1 MRFTYR
7 KEFATEPIAEALR
20 RRGWEGVASDH
31 PEKMLLDNSADI
43 IIAPALEYGRSLG
56 LVDYALVPGFGI
68 ITSGFAGMLKLV
80 FNRGLVN
87 FSSLAVKDP
96 AASETAVARM
106 VLMEKHDIDP
116 RIITVPEG
124 TSLDEMLQHADA
136 ALLVGDDAIFN
147 AGARTTLLDL
157 SDEWEDAMESPL
169 LYMLAWGRVGVV
181 PQSAIEELLAA
192 RDEAVLTLADRAA
205 LHQQSAEANVFYQR
219 YLRGDIIYALDM
231 AGLGAAD
238 TLYRYAFYHSVISDI
253 PTLKLLPDGEPAVIP
268 IRPEN
273 SGPGRADAS
282 DQSQQQQ

>member
-1 MRFTYR
+1 MRFSYR

-20 RRGWEGVASDH
+20 RRGWEGVVSDH
-31 PEKMLLDNSADI
+31 PGKALLDNSADI
-43 IIAPALEYGRSLG
+43 IIAPALDYARSLG

-68 ITSGFAGMLKLV
+68 ITGGFAGMLKLV

-87 FSSLAVKDP
+87 FSSLAVRDAT
-96 AASETAVARM
+96 AAETAIARM

-124 TSLDEMLQHADA
+124 TSLDAMLQHADA
-136 ALLVGDDAIFN
+136 ALLAGDDAIFN

-157 SDEWEDAMESPL
+157 SDEWEDAMEAPL
-169 LYMLAWGRVGVV
+169 PYMLAWGRTGEV
-181 PQSAIEELLAA
+181 PQGAIDELLAA

-205 LHQQSAEANVFYQR
+205 QHQQSAEANVFYQR
-219 YLRGDIIYALDM
+219 YLRGDITYTLDV
-231 AGLGAAD
+231 AGLAAAD
-238 TLYRYAFYHSVISDI
+238 VLYRYAFYYSVIADM
-253 PTLKLLPDGEPAVIP
+253 PALKLLPEGEPAMIP

-273 SGPGRADAS
+273 GNPGRADAP